1 MFQWLKEWWQ
11 KRIVQGSQVTDK
23 EWDEAFQNLNLL
35 HRLNLQEKAKLKRL
49 AILFLHRKSLEGVG
63 ELQINTAMRLI
74 IALQA
79 CLPIL
84 NLGLDWYD
92 GWVSVV
98 IYPGAFSKQ
107 RKEIDEYG
115 IEHLGTDHLSG
126 EAWQRGPVILSW
138 NDVAHR
144 GELGGRNVV
153 IHEFAHKLDMRNG
166 RANGFPPL
174 HKGMSSQQWAQVF
187 NNAYHDFL
195 IRIQQD
201 DPIPIDHYAATSAAE
216 FFAVSTELFFEN
228 PAILRQ
234 YYSAIY
240 DLLMRFYL
248 QDPLITSSTK
258 PSYLIRV
265 KN

>member
-1 MFQWLKEWWQ
+1 MFQRLKAWWQ
-11 KRIVQGSQVTDK
+11 ERIVQRSQVTDK
-23 EWDEAFQNLNLL
+23 EWDEAFRSLHLL
-35 HRLNLQEKAKLKRL
+35 YRLNRQDETKLKRL
-49 AILFLHRKSLEGVG
+49 AILFLHRKSLEVVG

-98 IYPGAFSKQ
+98 IYPGAFSKE

-115 IEHLGTDHLSG
+115 IEHLERAHLSG

-138 NDVAHR
+138 NDVLHR
-144 GELGGRNVV
+144 GDLDGRNVV

-174 HKGMSSQQWAQVF
+174 HKGMPAQQWAQEF

-195 IRIQQD
+195 IKIQQD
-201 DPIPIDHYAATSAAE
+201 ASIPIDHYAATSPAE
-216 FFAVSTELFFEN
+216 FFAVLTELFFEK
-228 PAILRQ
+228 PEILKH
-234 YYSAIY
+234 YYPAIY
-240 DLLMRFYL
+240 DLLVRFYL
-248 QDPLITSSTK
+248 QDPLKTSLRHLS
-258 PSYLIRV
+258 L
-265 KN
+265 